1 VQKMT
6 EKKVSS
12 PDVVRVVVGDTPPA
26 TALALLW
33 GVQGREPAEI
43 AARFQIDVAEV
54 EAAILLH
61 GHKYPHRPKRRRRR
75 V

>member
-1 VQKMT
+1 MT
-6 EKKVSS
+6 EKKKVSS
-12 PDVVRVVVGDTPPA
+12 PDVVRVVVGETPPA

-43 AARFQIDVAEV
+43 AARFRISVAEV

-61 GHKYPHRPKRRRRR
+61 GHKYPKRPKRRRPR